1 MNWDSGPKVTEEE
14 LREALRIWG
23 NESISNIE
31 VPKFKK
37 GSSKYQEAINHL
49 RACEKNMMRDGSTL
63 KYGFYFKAEADLLEL
78 ARRVDLEELAK
89 ESKQ

>member
-1 MNWDSGPKVTEEE
+1 M
-14 LREALRIWG
+14 REAMRIWG
-23 NESISNIE
+23 NEFISTYE

-49 RACEKNMMRDGSTL
+49 RACEENMMRNDTTL

-78 ARRVDLEELAK
+78 ARRVDLESLE
-89 ESKQ
+89 EDGKQ